1 VTGLNILSGGAVQG
15 LVASLASR
23 FRVQTGCEITGE
35 FGAVGVMAE
44 KLRSGT
50 PTDLVILTS
59 ALIAQLAREGH
70 VRPASIADIG
80 VVETAFAV
88 RSGDPKVAAHDA
100 ETLRDVLLAADAIYV
115 PDMQASTAGLHVAK
129 VLRELG
135 IAETIASR
143 LKIHPN
149 GATAMRHLAS
159 SDAKRPIG
167 CTQATEIVSTAGVAL
182 SGALPRGYDLAT
194 IYTAAVTATAAHP
207 DAAHILINV
216 LTSAE
221 AQDARNAAGFQGS

>member
-1 VTGLNILSGGAVQG
+1 VTDLNILSGGAAQG
-15 LVASLASR
+15 LVASLAAR
-23 FRVQTGCEITGE
+23 FKVQTGCDIAGE

-50 PTDLVILTS
+50 PTDLIILTS
-59 ALIAQLAREGH
+59 ALVTQLATEGH
-70 VRPASIADIG
+70 VQPASIADIG
-80 VVETAFAV
+80 VVETALAV

-100 ETLRDVLLAADAIYV
+100 DTLRDVFLAADAIYV
-115 PDMQASTAGLHVAK
+115 PDMQASTAGLHVGK
-129 VLRELG
+129 VLRDLG
-135 IAETIASR
+135 IAETVASR

-194 IYTAAVTATAAHP
+194 MYTAAVTTTAAHP
-207 DAAHILINV
+207 DAARILINV
-216 LTSAE
+216 LTGAE
-221 AQDARNAAGFQGS
+221 AQDARSSAGFQGS